1 MPYKLIAVS
10 GSPVREGN
18 LDGFLDALIEEASG
32 RGHAAETVRLSRLNI
47 KDCVHCNYCLSRQR
61 PGRYCS
67 IKDDAQPIF
76 EKLEG
81 ADIIILASP
90 VYFMRTSGLTAAFI
104 DRLRVFVFGNIAAG
118 RLRNKIGVS
127 AAVSWLRHGG
137 METTHLSHL
146 LAFLTLEMIP
156 ATIHAGIS
164 PLGAS
169 AVTSRHG
176 SGRFN
181 PAVRAG
187 ALEDLPGV
195 DSAKALLGRALEL
208 ADLIHGNKI
217 N

>member
-1 MPYKLIAVS
+1 
-10 GSPVREGN
+10 
-18 LDGFLDALIEEASG
+18 
-32 RGHAAETVRLSRLNI
+32 
-47 KDCVHCNYCLSRQR
+47 
-61 PGRYCS
+61 
-67 IKDDAQPIF
+67 
-76 EKLEG
+76 
-81 ADIIILASP
+81 
-90 VYFMRTSGLTAAFI
+90 LTAAFI